1 MSSHPINV
9 AVLDD
14 YQGMATNIVD
24 WSSVSERA
32 NITVFRDHLADQDA
46 VAERLAP
53 FDVVCIMRERTPMPA
68 SLLDRLPKLKLIAST
83 GPRNASIDL
92 VAAAKRG
99 ILIAHTGYTS
109 APTIELTWA
118 LILASARHISTE
130 AASVRFGSWQ
140 HTLGDD
146 LFGKT
151 LGIMGLGNIGSGVAK
166 VGLAFGMNVVAWSQN
181 LTADAAKAVGAQR
194 VSKEELLH
202 TADVI
207 SIHMVLSRRTTGL
220 IGAAEF
226 ALMRPTARL
235 INTSRGPLVVEE
247 ALLDALANRRIAGA
261 AIDVY
266 DVEPLPKHH
275 PYRSAHNLLAT
286 PHIGYV
292 TRGLYERFYRD
303 SVTNI
308 ASWLDHSRGELTAPA
323 GKASRSK
330 PSAEAAGES

>member
-1 MSSHPINV
+1 MSPHPVNV

-14 YQGMATNIVD
+14 YQGVATSIVD
-24 WSSVSERA
+24 WSSVSKRA
-32 NITVFRDHLADQDA
+32 NVTVFRDHLSDQDA

-68 SLLDRLPKLKLIAST
+68 SLLNRLPKLKLIAST

-92 VAAAKRG
+92 AAAAKRG
-99 ILIAHTGYTS
+99 ILVAHTGYTS

-118 LILASARHISTE
+118 LILGSARHIPTE

-146 LFGKT
+146 LAGKT
-151 LGIMGLGNIGSGVAK
+151 LGIIGLGNIGSGVAK

-181 LTADAAKAVGAQR
+181 LTAEAASAAGAHR
-194 VSKEELLH
+194 VSKEELLR

-207 SIHMVLSRRTTGL
+207 SIHTVLGPRTTGL

-235 INTSRGPLVVEE
+235 INTSRGPVVVEK
-247 ALLDALANRRIAGA
+247 ALLEALANRQIAGA

-266 DVEPLPKHH
+266 DVEPLPEHH
-275 PYRSAHNLLAT
+275 PYRFASKLLAT

-303 SVTNI
+303 CVTNI
-308 ASWLDHSRGELTAPA
+308 ASWLDHTEPNSQIRQPWTPPGREFRPV
-323 GKASRSK
+323 
-330 PSAEAAGES
+330 

>member
-1 MSSHPINV
+1 LTTSHHPINV

-14 YQGMATNIVD
+14 YQGVAMSIVD
-24 WSSVSERA
+24 WSSVSDRS

-46 VAERLAP
+46 VVERLAP

-68 SLLDRLPKLKLIAST
+68 ALLQRLPRLKLIAST

-92 VAAAKRG
+92 VAAAERG
-99 ILIAHTGYTS
+99 ISIAHTGYTS

-118 LILASARHISTE
+118 LILASARHIPSE
-130 AASVRFGSWQ
+130 AASVRSGSWQ

-146 LFGKT
+146 LAGKT
-151 LGIMGLGNIGSGVAK
+151 LGILGLGNVGSGVAK
-166 VGLAFGMNVVAWSQN
+166 VGLAFGMSVIAWSQN
-181 LTADAAKAVGAQR
+181 LTSDAAKAVGAHL
-194 VSKEELLH
+194 VSKEELLR

-207 SIHMVLSRRTTGL
+207 SIHLVLSPRTIGL

-226 ALMRPTARL
+226 ALMKPSARL
-235 INTSRGPLVVEE
+235 INTSRGPLVVEK
-247 ALLDALANRRIAGA
+247 ALLDALANHRISGA

-266 DVEPLPKHH
+266 DVEPPPKRH
-275 PYRSAHNLLAT
+275 PYRRANNLLAT

-308 ASWLDHSRGELTAPA
+308 AAWLDQRQANSAGIQRQSAPL
-323 GKASRSK
+323 S
-330 PSAEAAGES
+330 